1 MSDKTIATLVGK
13 LRFEADY
20 SALLKFEKMLDRV
33 AAKMDAMTKK
43 AETKLG
49 IKPKTE
55 KSQTAAQAHSA
66 RMREHKLEVALARA
80 KKATFAAELQGQK
93 LQFAGQREQATLATA
108 QLRTQQQQ
116 AVLAEK
122 QARAQQAQ
130 LKADG
135 VRQKN
140 QLTLEQAKIRQAR
153 LEKLLEQQQHKAA
166 QAKARELQEMTK
178 LQRAEMQLQQLR
190 AAGARQVRRDVERRA
205 AQQRREAQQQQR
217 QQRAEQAR
225 QVTAQR
231 QTERFQQSQQRFQW
245 AQQRHQAWEANKSN
259 VGAGVGFDALA
270 IARNHPLVA
279 GLAGLA
285 TAIYALEARLDKV
298 TDRTSNSEQYENIF
312 RQIGGK
318 NADNVQYVKSRFF
331 EIGDK
336 FGTSVDKATLEDY
349 RKYILQQVSLG
360 RSLEQAT
367 AGYELQQAA
376 FRGAGMDQTRQERA
390 AYQLSQIQAKGR
402 PEGQDVNDLFDAAPL
417 LATPIR
423 QAAAD
428 RLGFKGAPEELAG
441 WFKQAVTD
449 GLITA
454 ADFNKGIEDFV
465 KANADIIA
473 IQQQSIDAARQRL
486 ENDKIIQQVEID
498 QSESLKASIHERIA
512 AERELVEAMKPV
524 KETLAVFDTALMN
537 ATARVLNFFFKPQEV
552 SKLED
557 DVKSKQKAV
566 DDLKAKGLKPNHP
579 ALKIAESDL
588 RGAKQALTDAQVKQG
603 LPVTADN
610 VKDVAPY
617 LMPQKPKEL
626 PEFLKKLESSLLRIP
641 QDNGI
646 ISPTGQP
653 RTTADSIVNDNSTT
667 NTTRVVQVTAHVAI
681 DASSADDVKRAAKE
695 LELQVE
701 NMAKKSFDSMFNGKL
716 DTAKT
721 NLVQTKK

>member
-116 AVLAEK
+116 AILAEK

-130 LKADG
+130 LKAQG
-135 VRQKN
+135 LQQKN
-140 QLTLEQAKIRQAR
+140 QITLEQAKVRQAR

-190 AAGARQVRRDVERRA
+190 AAGARQVRRDAERRA

-217 QQRAEQAR
+217 QQ
-225 QVTAQR
+225 VTAQR
-231 QTERFQQSQQRFQW
+231 QAERFQQSQQRFQW

-270 IARNHPLVA
+270 IARNHPIVA

-285 TAIYALEARLDKV
+285 TAIYALEARMDKV

-318 NADNVQYVKSRFF
+318 NEDNVKYAKDRFF
-331 EIGDK
+331 EIGAK
-336 FGTSVDKATLEDY
+336 FGMAVDMPALEDF
-349 RKYILQQVSLG
+349 RKYVLQQVSLG
-360 RSLEQAT
+360 KSLEQAT
-367 AGYELQQAA
+367 QGYELQSAA
-376 FRGAGMDQTRQERA
+376 FRGAGMDKTRRERA

-449 GLITA
+449 AKITA
-454 ADFNKGIEDFV
+454 ADFNQGMANFV
-465 KANADIIA
+465 RDNADIIA
-473 IQQQSIDAARQRL
+473 IQQQSIDAAKQRL
-486 ENDKIIQQVEID
+486 ANDKIIQQVEID

-557 DVKSKQKAV
+557 DVKSKQQV
-566 DDLKAKGLKPNHP
+566 LDDLKAKGLKPNHP

-610 VKDVAPY
+610 VKDVAPH

-667 NTTRVVQVTAHVAI
+667 NTTRVVQVHAHVAI

-721 NLVQTKK
+721 SLVQTRK